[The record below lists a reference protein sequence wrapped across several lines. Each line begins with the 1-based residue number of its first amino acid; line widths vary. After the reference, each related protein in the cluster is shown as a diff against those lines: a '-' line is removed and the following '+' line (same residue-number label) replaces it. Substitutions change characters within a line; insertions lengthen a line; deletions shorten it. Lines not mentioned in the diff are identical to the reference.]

1 MNPNGPVRWGWM
13 NNKAAD
19 GLGERSVQIIHSTL
33 RTMRSEA
40 MREELTSTV
49 GTVVEPPNLN
59 RFFDELIA
67 KARVRHIRFHD
78 LRHTCASLLLAQN
91 VPARVVMEILGHSQL
106 AMTTDL
112 SIPT

>member
-67 KARVRHIRFHD
+67 KARVRRTRRSSSRQQPIRGV
-78 LRHTCASLLLAQN
+78 TN
-91 VPARVVMEILGHSQL
+91 V
-106 AMTTDL
+106 MTEY
-112 SIPT
+112 I